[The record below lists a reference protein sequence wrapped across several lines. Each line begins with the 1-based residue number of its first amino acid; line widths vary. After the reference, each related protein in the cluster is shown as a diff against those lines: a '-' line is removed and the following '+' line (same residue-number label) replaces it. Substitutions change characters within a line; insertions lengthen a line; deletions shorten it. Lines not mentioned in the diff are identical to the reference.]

1 VRFIYSKIFL
11 AFAGCLVLVVVLLLL
26 QTKGVLQPIEYAL
39 LQAPRPVTTAVKS
52 VSEPIRGF
60 FKTLFSIGTIVRE
73 NTSLRQRIIALEQQ
87 QTNLD
92 KLQLEN
98 ELLRKEFGFRQTSP
112 YQLQPCTV
120 LSIDPQELSDAIVLA
135 CGSEEEVKEGQA
147 VLSEGFLI
155 GKVVFVGSH
164 TSTALLITNAQ
175 SAIDARISKNGV
187 EGVVKGSFGS
197 GMILDL
203 VTQTAELTP
212 GDLVVTAGIN
222 NRIPKDILI
231 GEVGQ
236 IISQPNDLFKKASIT
251 SPIRFRSVDFVFVV
265 KQ

>member
-98 ELLRKEFGFRQTSP
+98 ELLRKEFGFRQTSR
-112 YQLQPCTV
+112 T
-120 LSIDPQELSDAIVLA
+120 
-135 CGSEEEVKEGQA
+135 
-147 VLSEGFLI
+147 
-155 GKVVFVGSH
+155 
-164 TSTALLITNAQ
+164 
-175 SAIDARISKNGV
+175 
-187 EGVVKGSFGS
+187 
-197 GMILDL
+197 
-203 VTQTAELTP
+203 
-212 GDLVVTAGIN
+212 
-222 NRIPKDILI
+222 
-231 GEVGQ
+231 
-236 IISQPNDLFKKASIT
+236 
-251 SPIRFRSVDFVFVV
+251 
-265 KQ
+265 